1 MSAPDLDARRHAPAT
16 ARNRRFIR
24 DVLRDA
30 LPAAGTVL
38 ETASGSGE
46 HAVYLAA
53 QFPALR
59 WAPSDREDGNLAS
72 IAAWAAEAGLP
83 NLVPPRRID
92 VTGDDWGIADIAA
105 DLVAVMNANMIH
117 IAPWSVC
124 EGLMAGA
131 GRLLPP
137 GGLLYMYGP
146 YIRDDV
152 PTAES
157 NLAFDA
163 SLRRRNPAWG
173 IRDLADVA
181 ACAAANGLDLART
194 VEMPANNLS
203 VLFRR
208 H

>member
-1 MSAPDLDARRHAPAT
+1 MSNNDFSARRHAPAT
-16 ARNRRFIR
+16 ARNRQFIR

-30 LPAAGTVL
+30 LPARGTVL

-46 HAVYLAA
+46 HAVYLAE
-53 QFPALR
+53 QLPALH
-59 WAPSDREDGNLAS
+59 WAPSDREDENLAS
-72 IAAWAAEAGLP
+72 IAAWSAEARLP
-83 NLVPPRRID
+83 NLLAPRRID
-92 VTGDDWGIADIAA
+92 VTADDWGVADIAA
-105 DLVAVMNANMIH
+105 DLAAVMNANMIH
-117 IAPWSVC
+117 IAPWAVC

-131 GRLLPP
+131 GRLLPS

-146 YIRDDV
+146 YFRDDV

-163 SLRRRNPAWG
+163 SLRQRNPAWG
-173 IRDLADVA
+173 IRNLADVG
-181 ACAAANGLDLART
+181 ACATANGLRLAEV

-208 H
+208 D

>member
-1 MSAPDLDARRHAPAT
+1 MSNIDLSARRHAPAT

-30 LPAAGTVL
+30 LPARGTVL

-46 HAVYLAA
+46 HAVYLAE
-53 QFPALR
+53 QLPVLH
-59 WAPSDREDGNLAS
+59 WAPSDLEDENLAS

-83 NLVPPRRID
+83 NLLAPRRID
-92 VTGDDWGIADIAA
+92 VTADDWAVADIAA
-105 DLVAVMNANMIH
+105 DLAAVMNANMIH
-117 IAPWSVC
+117 IAPWAVC

-146 YIRDDV
+146 YLRDDV

-163 SLRRRNPAWG
+163 SLRQRNPAWG
-173 IRDLADVA
+173 IRNLADVA
-181 ACAAANGLDLART
+181 ACAAANGLRLAEI

-203 VLFRR
+203 VLFR
-208 H
+208 HD

>member
-1 MSAPDLDARRHAPAT
+1 MSELDLSARRHAPAT
-16 ARNRRFIR
+16 LRNRQFIL

-30 LPAAGTVL
+30 LPARGTVL

-46 HAVYLAA
+46 HAVYLAE
-53 QFPALR
+53 QLPALR
-59 WAPSDREDGNLAS
+59 WAPSDREDENLAS

-83 NLVPPRRID
+83 NLLAPRRID
-92 VTGDDWGIADIAA
+92 VIAGDWGVADIAA
-105 DLVAVMNANMIH
+105 DLVAVMNVNMIH
-117 IAPWSVC
+117 IAPWTVC
-124 EGLMAGA
+124 EGLMAGT

-152 PTAES
+152 PTAPG

-163 SLRRRNPAWG
+163 SLRRQDPAWG
-173 IRDLADVA
+173 IRNLADVA
-181 ACAAANGLDLART
+181 DRAAANGLRLART

-208 H
+208 D